1 MISSLA
7 EIKSLIKSNKSILN
21 LRISEDQYLINIALQ
36 HSSHQFLKNSIQGV
50 FIRQVKFLSALI
62 TAITDSNLSGY
73 RVLDWGCG
81 KGQISYLLKKQK
93 LNITS
98 CDLMVDNKDSSFGQE
113 TPIIL
118 ENNIEVTPL
127 IHPSILPF
135 NDAVFDCVV
144 SFGVLEHVKDDLY
157 SMQEVRRVLRA
168 NGLFVIN
175 FLPYKLSWTQALA
188 HLRGNFY
195 HDRLYWR
202 SDVLKMAESSSF
214 QVVSINFAQLFPKN
228 SIPFRFDLFL
238 EPIDRFL
245 CKYTPLKFFATNLEV
260 VLVAT

>member
-1 MISSLA
+1 VIFSLDKFRLFLESKKYILCSRILEDKYLTYISHL
-7 EIKSLIKSNKSILN
+7 
-21 LRISEDQYLINIALQ
+21 Y
-36 HSSHQFLKNSIQGV
+36 SSHHFLGNSIQGV
-50 FIRQVKFLSALI
+50 FSRQVKFLSALI
-62 TAITDSNLSGY
+62 TEITGDNFTCY
-73 RVLDWGCG
+73 KVLDWGCG
-81 KGQISYLLKKQK
+81 KGQISYLLKKEK

-118 ENNIEVTPL
+118 ENNIEVAPL

-135 NDAVFDCVV
+135 DDAVFDCVV

-195 HDRLYWR
+195 HDRLYWK
-202 SDVLKMAESSSF
+202 SDVLWMAESSSF